1 MRNMRSYKI
10 DAASMFEFHLA
21 ADARMSRTNYVDD
34 QAWKLDL
41 GGKNRAALAFQ
52 TQFGGRAGLVSIVPM
67 WLIDGHQV
75 YQYQSYHHPP
85 VATHFAP
92 NFLGIRAEIAP
103 WLELRARYWVMESN
117 AAGCEFAIKNHKNEE
132 LELQLELFG
141 HVIINGRS
149 KKLNVL
155 TMGDYSLALHLGQIG
170 NINPVLTLE
179 GASVD
184 IYGGRISSP
193 KLGRRLVLPAGE
205 TTTVPFVVAGLP
217 DMRDSHSVAMNW
229 LARPWDIYFEKID
242 DFAGAIP
249 RIQTGEKTWDRLL
262 DLSCNLLLQARMEP
276 SDQLSHASLVANRA
290 INRGWSR
297 RGDGRDHIRAWAGQ
311 DPTLAYLAATAAAN
325 IEPDWAKSLIHNYLS
340 TQDDTGFVDRQP
352 GLAGQTQGLMM
363 MPLLAR
369 MSWIVYHLTEDR
381 DFLTEVMQPLIAF
394 FQRWLG
400 EDKDADGAPE
410 WRSERQMGYVAFP
423 TFGMGQGWAQGA
435 NPRQMETPDLLAY
448 LISEADALSSIAREL
463 EDKEAE
469 NELGQ
474 RLSDLQNSL
483 EEFWDGSRYT
493 YRDRDSHLS
502 SGSIEL
508 LRRGPGDQIHI
519 IERPLPAP
527 GRVMVRVVGG
537 VNQVPRIS
545 LRLTGRDSDG
555 EDCVIDADVDE
566 FDWRNRQGVYT
577 TRHALSFVGSIEIEG
592 LSRVYKVYA
601 RTIDSSRL
609 DINHLLPLWT
619 GLLPKDRAAALVECA
634 LDESQF
640 LCPNGITMVSRGD
653 PNFDP
658 SNARGGGGIWM
669 YFLSLIGEGMVKS
682 GFHQEA
688 TDLVKRV
695 LISLSQVLE
704 RDGHLSQFYHAE
716 EIKGFG
722 EDHHIGGIVPLKL
735 FFDVIGVRILSP
747 RKVWVGGP
755 FTWEQEVKVEQHGV
769 VVARNADGIQ
779 IDFPSGH
786 SLSLAA
792 HAEWQAVAD
801 PAPVK
806 TGDEAAELPAPPE
819 LDTFSDGEDEGRI
832 HIDIEAG
839 EDGDAARHPD
849 APQDPKTGATDAG
862 IENSNAPA
870 EQ

>member
-1 MRNMRSYKI
+1 MRNMPSYEI
-10 DAASMFEFHLA
+10 DAASMFEFHMA

-52 TQFGGRAGLVSIVPM
+52 TQFGGRAGLVSIVPI
-67 WLIDGHQV
+67 WLTGGHQV

-117 AAGCEFAIKNHKNEE
+117 AAGCEFSIKNHKSED
-132 LELQLELFG
+132 LELQIELFA
-141 HVIINGRS
+141 HVVINGRN

-170 NINPVLTLE
+170 DINPVLTLE

-205 TTTVPFVVAGLP
+205 TTRVPFVVAGLP
-217 DMRDSHSVAMNW
+217 DMRDSHSVTMNW

-242 DFAGAIP
+242 DLAGAIP
-249 RIQTGEKTWDRLL
+249 RIQTGEKSWDRLL
-262 DLSCNLLLQARMEP
+262 DLSYNLLLQARMGS
-276 SDQLSHASLVANRA
+276 SDQLSHSSLVANRA
-290 INRGWSR
+290 TNRGWSR

-325 IEPDWAKSLIHNYLS
+325 IEPDWAKGLIHNYLS

-369 MSWIVYHLTEDR
+369 MSWIVYGLTEDR
-381 DFLTEVMQPLIAF
+381 DFLAEVFQPLTAF
-394 FQRWLG
+394 FARWLQ
-400 EDKDADGAPE
+400 EDKDADGVPE

-435 NPRQMETPDLLAY
+435 KLGEMETPDLLAY
-448 LISEADALSSIAREL
+448 LISEADALCSIAREL
-463 EDKEAE
+463 EDEDAQ
-469 NELGQ
+469 NELRQ
-474 RLSDLQNSL
+474 RLSDLQDSL
-483 EEFWDGSRYT
+483 EEFWDGDRYT
-493 YRDRDSHLS
+493 YRDRDSHLTS
-502 SGSIEL
+502 DSVEL
-508 LRRGPGDQIHI
+508 LRRGPGDKIHI
-519 IERPLPAP
+519 IERSLPAP
-527 GRVMVRVVGG
+527 DRVMVRVVGG
-537 VNQVPRIS
+537 VSQVPRIS
-545 LRLTGRDSDG
+545 LRLTGLDSDG
-555 EDCVIDADVDE
+555 EDCVIDADVDA
-566 FDWRNRQGVYT
+566 FDWQNRQGVYT
-577 TRHALSFVGSIEIEG
+577 TRQALSFVGTIEIEG

-601 RTIDSSRL
+601 KTIDSSRL

-619 GLLPKDRAAALVECA
+619 GLLAQDRASALVECA

-640 LCPNGITMVSRGD
+640 FCPNGITMVSQRD

-669 YFLSLIGEGMVKS
+669 YFLSLIGEGMVKC

-688 TDLVKRV
+688 TTLVKRV
-695 LISLSQVLE
+695 LRGLSQVLE
-704 RDGHLSQFYHAE
+704 RDGHLSQFYHTE

-735 FFDVIGVRILSP
+735 FSDVIGVRILSP
-747 RKVWVGGP
+747 LKVWVGGP

-769 VVARNADGIQ
+769 VVTRNSDGIQ
-779 IDFPSGH
+779 IDFPSGY

-792 HAEWQAVAD
+792 HAEWQAVED
-801 PAPVK
+801 QTPVAPV
-806 TGDEAAELPAPPE
+806 DEADELPAPPE
-819 LDTFSDGEDEGRI
+819 LDAVSEGDDEPRI
-832 HIDIEAG
+832 QIDIEAG
-839 EDGDAARHPD
+839 GGGDTARKPEAKGGADDDDIEEPAA
-849 APQDPKTGATDAG
+849 Q
-862 IENSNAPA
+862 
-870 EQ
+870 